1 MEEETGMFEHYKGED
16 GKEKIKISKIPLEDL
31 LNILENLYEQGVNFV
46 DFDFFIDPKDVQ
58 SVISISTRPEYI
70 ATPEELEAEKLI
82 DDALEEDDDEE
93 DDDEDDVLSRIK
105 REQEEASNKEELSD
119 DDIDELI

>member
-1 MEEETGMFEHYKGED
+1 MEENSGMFERYNSED

-46 DFDFFIDPKDVQ
+46 DFDFYVDPKEIQ

-70 ATPEELEAEKLI
+70 STPEELEAEKLL
-82 DDALEEDDDEE
+82 DEEYDEDEEEEDEE
-93 DDDEDDVLSRIK
+93 DDILSRIK
-105 REQEEASNKEELSD
+105 KEQEELDKKDQLSD
-119 DDIDELI
+119 DDINELL